1 MTKNRVLAAAV
12 LLGFSSVSLAGVTF
26 TQVTT
31 VNGARTAVS
40 RVSADGGKAKMEVVE
55 SRDNPFMPAGSYLL
69 ATESDMLLVNPAAR
83 TYARFDTS
91 MYEGIGEMAS
101 QFEFTDVSF
110 EKVVDEPGES
120 IEGHATRHYQFKSS
134 WTMGMQGMPLK
145 TEQSTVEDLWTTT
158 AVDLPA
164 MPGGPAAGSS
174 MPAQVAAIVENQGLR
189 EVEGIPLKHV
199 TVQSTRSSMG
209 ALGGI
214 TGLGARLGGLGGG
227 RRRGGGG
234 DDAAPAEA
242 GGFGGGGETTT
253 IIEAV
258 DIEEVDVPAA
268 TFELPDGYQETQLFE
283 TGPAIPSLND
293 VQEAPAVPNL
303 NDLDE

>member
-12 LLGFSSVSLAGVTF
+12 LGSLSSASLAGVTF

-55 SRDNPFMPAGSYLL
+55 SRDNPFMPPGSYLL
-69 ATESDMLLVNPAAR
+69 ATDGDMLLVNPAAR

-91 MYEGIGEMAS
+91 MFEGIGEMAG
-101 QFEFTDVSF
+101 QFQFTDVSF

-120 IEGHATRHYQFKSS
+120 IAGYETRHYQFKSS
-134 WTMGMQGMPLK
+134 WTMSMQGMPLK

-158 AVDLPA
+158 AIDLPA

-174 MPAQVAAIVENQGLR
+174 IPSQVAAIAENQGLH

-199 TVQSTRSSMG
+199 TVQSTKSSM
-209 ALGGI
+209 
-214 TGLGARLGGLGGG
+214 GGLGGLANFG
-227 RRRGGGG
+227 ARIGGGTRRGGGG
-234 DDAAPAEA
+234 DDPGAEA

-268 TFELPDGYQETQLFE
+268 TFELPAGYQETQLFE
-283 TGPAIPSLND
+283 TGPAIPSLNG